1 MGQFDQFINH
11 SDPIISK
18 AGSDLDVATSDL
30 KVGSLTKAE
39 YDEICGDILDES
51 MLASLIK
58 DMVRLQEIYDAFK
71 ELASIVS
78 TITSL

>member
-11 SDPIISK
+11 SDPLISK
-18 AGSDLDVATSDL
+18 AGSDLDVATTDL
-30 KVGSLTKAE
+30 NAGSLTKAE

-58 DMVRLQEIYDAFK
+58 DMVRLQEIYNAFK

>member
-71 ELASIVS
+71 ELTSIVS